1 MKNAFLDYGCLSLVI
16 SHLLLVPQT
25 QKNRQLSSRTFWIPP
40 HRLLKIIQA
49 WFFLLI
55 FSLKEQVQVQ
65 QCDLQISRSTGNL
78 ILWRNDTCDKEQHF
92 FHIRKA
98 QLFYR
103 LSSHKSFINT
113 LFSLFSP
120 KAQEFNKLLSAYNFF
135 VNSFICSLL
144 QIQALY

>member
-1 MKNAFLDYGCLSLVI
+1 MVASV
-16 SHLLLVPQT
+16 LLLVIY
-25 QKNRQLSSRTFWIPP
+25 FWFHKLKKPDNFPP
-40 HRLLKIIQA
+40 GPFGFPLIGCLKLYRLG
-49 WFFLLI
+49 FFLLI

-78 ILWRNDTCDKEQHF
+78 ILWRNDTCDKKQHF

-135 VNSFICSLL
+135 VKSFICSLL